1 MFESLY
7 SEKKCQNLCFFL
19 KLENPGLHQ
28 QVAPTPTSTL
38 WFRFRFSGFGQLIL
52 CSSHLMCAMEISRF
66 TQIYRK
72 NISTRYTQ
80 GEYFHI

>member
-7 SEKKCQNLCFFL
+7 SEKNVKIYGFFF

-38 WFRFRFSGFGQLIL
+38 WFRFSGFGQLIL

>member
-1 MFESLY
+1 
-7 SEKKCQNLCFFL
+7 
-19 KLENPGLHQ
+19 
-28 QVAPTPTSTL
+28 
-38 WFRFRFSGFGQLIL
+38 
-52 CSSHLMCAMEISRF
+52 MCAMEISRF